1 MHTEFSA
8 TVPRLK
14 TLTNSHKIF
23 MVSFSDR
30 LSGCQGVETAKK
42 GDF

>member
-1 MHTEFSA
+1 MHTDFSA

-14 TLTNSHKIF
+14 TLVDIHKIF

-30 LSGCQGVETAKK
+30 PSGCQGVEIAKK